1 MDFSLGSI
9 IRARRSEHVLF
20 SWLRGYATAEYFLP
34 SFKTI
39 FGANEFQSIGQ
50 DDFSSAETFKRAPTA
65 DYCVSR
71 DGQSFRIEVQSGFQS
86 ISDVKQHKVIEAKRV
101 FREEGV
107 PTVCVHLDMFN
118 GQCAF
123 IRLDTI
129 DDADVNWVTRTQMEG
144 QYVFAIEQNYFK
156 WRLADDIP
164 HLDEL
169 ELEL

>member
-1 MDFSLGSI
+1 
-9 IRARRSEHVLF
+9 
-20 SWLRGYATAEYFLP
+20 
-34 SFKTI
+34 
-39 FGANEFQSIGQ
+39 
-50 DDFSSAETFKRAPTA
+50 
-65 DYCVSR
+65 
-71 DGQSFRIEVQSGFQS
+71 
-86 ISDVKQHKVIEAKRV
+86 
-101 FREEGV
+101 
-107 PTVCVHLDMFN
+107 MFN